1 MSSIHSYF
9 AALQANETCFNMDV
23 LTRLVL
29 MILLAQKASMNDIK
43 EYEYDTD
50 EIDQVTYNESLKMFN
65 EAKKDVHEIKEG
77 IKKTVSEIDKNV
89 EIQNE
94 IIQKTKTIAE
104 SICLDIMVNG
114 KFPLPWRF
122 EHDWC

>member
-1 MSSIHSYF
+1 MKSIHSYF
-9 AALQANETCFNMDV
+9 ADLQANETCFNMDV

-29 MILLAQKASMNDIK
+29 MILLAQKASMKDIK

-89 EIQNE
+89 EIQNKV
-94 IIQKTKTIAE
+94 IQLCDLI
-104 SICLDIMVNG
+104 SINIYVDHSKNKNYRRKYLFG
-114 KFPLPWRF
+114 Y
-122 EHDWC
+122 HG